1 MDNLSIFNQVKNV
14 PPEAQRVIDG
24 GRLAGFTEINPM
36 WRIEKLTE
44 IFGPAGFGW
53 YYEITEKR
61 IEEGAEGEKTV
72 FVDINLYVKQGNEWS
87 KPIQGTGGSMFVAKE
102 RGGMYTSDEC
112 FKMALTDA
120 ISVACK
126 SLGVGADV
134 YYAKDRSKYKAP
146 NAEGK
151 SGEQPKP
158 DAITEPQKQKIRSQ
172 IQQLNI
178 TEAELTKTINAKSL
192 DDLTKQQAS
201 ELITKLEASLKKG
214 A

>member
-1 MDNLSIFNQVKNV
+1 VDNLSIFNQVKNV
-14 PPEAQRVIDG
+14 PPEAQRVITG
-24 GRLAGFTEINPM
+24 GRLTGFTEINPM

-87 KPIQGTGGSMFVAKE
+87 KPIQGTGGSMLVAKE
-102 RGGMYTSDEC
+102 KGGMYTSDEC

-126 SLGVGADV
+126 ALGFGADI
-134 YYAKDRSKYKAP
+134 YAKKDRSKY
-146 NAEGK
+146 NGW
-151 SGEQPKP
+151 QPQDSRKQQSNK
-158 DAITEPQKQKIRSQ
+158 DQVTEAQKQAIRTQ
-172 IQQLNI
+172 IKKLGMKEEVLLQSI
-178 TEAELTKTINAKSL
+178 KAKSL
-192 DDLTKQQAS
+192 DSLTKQQAS
-201 ELITKLEASLKKG
+201 DLITKLDMQLKKG

>member
-24 GRLAGFTEINPM
+24 GRLTGFTEINPM

-61 IEEGAEGEKTV
+61 IEEGAEGEKTA

-102 RGGMYTSDEC
+102 KGGMYTSDEC

-126 SLGVGADV
+126 ALGFGADI
-134 YYAKDRSKYKAP
+134 YAKKDRSKY
-146 NAEGK
+146 NGW
-151 SGEQPKP
+151 QPQDSRKQQSNK
-158 DAITEPQKQKIRSQ
+158 DQVTEAQKQAIRTQ
-172 IQQLNI
+172 IKKLGMKEEVLLQSI
-178 TEAELTKTINAKSL
+178 KAKSL
-192 DDLTKQQAS
+192 DILTKQQAS
-201 ELITKLEASLKKG
+201 DLITKLDMQFKKG

>member
-14 PPEAQRVIDG
+14 PPEAQRVITG
-24 GRLAGFTEINPM
+24 GRLTGFTEINPM

-87 KPIQGTGGSMFVAKE
+87 KPIQGTGGSMLVAKE
-102 RGGMYTSDEC
+102 KGGMYTSDEC

-126 SLGVGADV
+126 ALGFGADI
-134 YYAKDRSKYKAP
+134 YAKKDRSKY
-146 NAEGK
+146 NGW
-151 SGEQPKP
+151 QPQDSRKQQSNK
-158 DAITEPQKQKIRSQ
+158 DQVTEAQKQAIRTQ
-172 IQQLNI
+172 IKKLGMKEEVLLQSI
-178 TEAELTKTINAKSL
+178 KAKSL
-192 DDLTKQQAS
+192 DSLTKQQAS
-201 ELITKLEASLKKG
+201 DLITKLDMQLKKG

>member
-1 MDNLSIFNQVKNV
+1 VDNLSIFNQVKNV
-14 PPEAQRVIDG
+14 PPEAQRVITG
-24 GRLAGFTEINPM
+24 GRLTGFTEINPM

-87 KPIQGTGGSMFVAKE
+87 KPIQGTGGSMLVAKE
-102 RGGMYTSDEC
+102 KGGMYTSDEC

-126 SLGVGADV
+126 ALGFGADI
-134 YYAKDRSKYKAP
+134 YAKKDRSKY
-146 NAEGK
+146 NGW
-151 SGEQPKP
+151 QPQDNRKQQSNK
-158 DAITEPQKQKIRSQ
+158 DQVTEAQKQAIRTQ
-172 IQQLNI
+172 IKKLGMKEEVLLQSI
-178 TEAELTKTINAKSL
+178 KAKSL
-192 DDLTKQQAS
+192 DSLTKQQAS
-201 ELITKLEASLKKG
+201 DLITKLDMQLKKG

>member
-14 PPEAQRVIDG
+14 PPEAQRVING
-24 GRLAGFTEINPM
+24 GRLTGFTEINPM

-72 FVDINLYVKQGNEWS
+72 FVDINLYVKQDNEWS

-102 RGGMYTSDEC
+102 KGGMYTSDEC

-126 SLGVGADV
+126 ALGFGADI
-134 YYAKDRSKYKAP
+134 YAQKDRSKY
-146 NAEGK
+146 NGW
-151 SGEQPKP
+151 QPQ
-158 DAITEPQKQKIRSQ
+158 DGRKQQSNKDQ
-172 IQQLNI
+172 I
-178 TEAELTKTINAKSL
+178 TEAQKQAIRTQIKKLGMKEEVLLQSIKAKSL
-192 DDLTKQQAS
+192 DSLTKQQAS
-201 ELITKLEASLKKG
+201 DLITKLDMQLKKG

>member
-14 PPEAQRVIDG
+14 PPEAQRVITG
-24 GRLAGFTEINPM
+24 GRLTGFTEINPM

-87 KPIQGTGGSMFVAKE
+87 KPIQGTGGSMLVAKE
-102 RGGMYTSDEC
+102 KGGMYTSDEC

-126 SLGVGADV
+126 ALGFGADI
-134 YYAKDRSKYKAP
+134 YAKKDRSKY
-146 NAEGK
+146 NGW
-151 SGEQPKP
+151 QPQ
-158 DAITEPQKQKIRSQ
+158 DSRKQQSNKDQ
-172 IQQLNI
+172 I
-178 TEAELTKTINAKSL
+178 TEAQKQAIRTQIKKLGMKEEVLLQSIKAKSL
-192 DDLTKQQAS
+192 DSLTKQQAS
-201 ELITKLEASLKKG
+201 DLITKLDMQLKKG

>member
-14 PPEAQRVIDG
+14 PPEAQRVITG
-24 GRLAGFTEINPM
+24 GRLTGFTEINPM

-87 KPIQGTGGSMFVAKE
+87 KPIQGTGGSMLVAKE
-102 RGGMYTSDEC
+102 KGGMYTSDEC

-126 SLGVGADV
+126 ALGFGADI
-134 YYAKDRSKYKAP
+134 YAKKDRSKY
-146 NAEGK
+146 NGW
-151 SGEQPKP
+151 QPQDSRKQQSNK
-158 DAITEPQKQKIRSQ
+158 DQATEAQKQAIRTQ
-172 IQQLNI
+172 IKKLGMKEEVLLQSI
-178 TEAELTKTINAKSL
+178 KAKSL
-192 DDLTKQQAS
+192 DSLTKQQAS
-201 ELITKLEASLKKG
+201 DLITKLDMQLKKG

>member
-1 MDNLSIFNQVKNV
+1 K
-14 PPEAQRVIDG
+14 VIHG
-24 GRLAGFTEINPM
+24 GRMAGFTEINPM

-102 RGGMYTSDEC
+102 KGGMYTSDEC

-120 ISVACK
+120 ISDRK
-126 SLGVGADV
+126 STRLNSSHVKIS
-134 YYAKDRSKYKAP
+134 YAVFC
-146 NAEGK
+146 
-151 SGEQPKP
+151 
-158 DAITEPQKQKIRSQ
+158 
-172 IQQLNI
+172 
-178 TEAELTKTINAKSL
+178 
-192 DDLTKQQAS
+192 
-201 ELITKLEASLKKG
+201 LK
-214 A
+214 

>member
-14 PPEAQRVIDG
+14 PPEAQRVITG
-24 GRLAGFTEINPM
+24 GRLMGFTEINPM

-87 KPIQGTGGSMFVAKE
+87 KPIQGTGGSMLVAKE
-102 RGGMYTSDEC
+102 KGGMYTSDEC

-126 SLGVGADV
+126 ALGFGADI
-134 YYAKDRSKYKAP
+134 YAKKDRSKY
-146 NAEGK
+146 NGW
-151 SGEQPKP
+151 QPQDSRKQQSNK
-158 DAITEPQKQKIRSQ
+158 DQVTEAQKQAIRTQ
-172 IQQLNI
+172 IKKLGMKEEVLLQSI
-178 TEAELTKTINAKSL
+178 KAKSL
-192 DDLTKQQAS
+192 DSLTKQQAS
-201 ELITKLEASLKKG
+201 DLITKLDMQLKKG

>member
-1 MDNLSIFNQVKNV
+1 MDNLSIFNQVKSV
-14 PPEAQRVIDG
+14 PPEAQKVITG

-61 IEEGAEGEKTV
+61 IEEGAGGEKTA

-87 KPIQGTGGSMFVAKE
+87 KPIQGTGGSMLVAKE
-102 RGGMYTSDEC
+102 KGGMYTSDEC

-126 SLGVGADV
+126 ALGFGADI
-134 YYAKDRSKYKAP
+134 YAKKDRSKY
-146 NAEGK
+146 NGW
-151 SGEQPKP
+151 QPQ
-158 DAITEPQKQKIRSQ
+158 DSRKQQSNKDQ
-172 IQQLNI
+172 I
-178 TEAELTKTINAKSL
+178 TEAQKQAIRTQIKKLGMKEEVLLQSIKAKSL
-192 DDLTKQQAS
+192 DSLTKQQAS
-201 ELITKLEASLKKG
+201 DLITKLDMQLKKG